1 MLIYVD
7 GGVFFSGKIKD
18 LQILLARLQQEQITL
33 SQFIKQK
40 LN

>member
-7 GGVFFSGKIKD
+7 GGVFFTGKVKD
-18 LQILLARLQQEQITL
+18 LQILLTQLQQEQITL
-33 SQFIKQK
+33 SQLIKQK